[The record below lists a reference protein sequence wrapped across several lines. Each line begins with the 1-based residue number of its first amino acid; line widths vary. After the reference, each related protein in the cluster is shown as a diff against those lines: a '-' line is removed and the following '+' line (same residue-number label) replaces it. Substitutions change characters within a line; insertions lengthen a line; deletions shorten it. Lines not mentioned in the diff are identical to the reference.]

1 MVLPLILTIGVTLA
15 QAAGTSDVCKA
26 ITQEVID
33 RMGPDVNVR
42 ACAVTDPAAT
52 ADGTWTTAKPDA
64 NARVGV
70 ASWFTVSS
78 PGRAV
83 RVQATVHVDAPH
95 MRAVQMLVRGRQ
107 LAAEDMRLVDGPVDG
122 ARIARLPAPA
132 TLTGARMMRVVD
144 ADAVVQALDVS
155 IAPVVKAG
163 ETITAVVRIGVV
175 EVTATMTA
183 VDNGGLG
190 DQIRIAH
197 RDRKRVLHGKVV
209 GPGRVEV
216 TYEQ

>member
-1 MVLPLILTIGVTLA
+1 VLTLLLTIGVVVG
-15 QAAGTSDVCKA
+15 QAVVPSPVCKA

-33 RMGPDVNVR
+33 RMGADVNVR
-42 ACAVTDPAAT
+42 SCVVTDTGVAVDGVWT
-52 ADGTWTTAKPDA
+52 AAKPDA

-70 ASWFTVSS
+70 ASWFTVSG
-78 PGRAV
+78 PGRV
-83 RVQATVHVDAPH
+83 IRVQATVEVDAPH
-95 MRAVQMLVRGRQ
+95 VRAVRTLARGRQ
-107 LAAEDMRLVDGPVDG
+107 LTTDDVRVEQGLVDG
-122 ARIARLPAPA
+122 ARFARIPAPA
-132 TLTGARMMRVVD
+132 TLSGARMMRVVD

-163 ETITAVVRIGVV
+163 ESVVAVVRIGVV

-197 RDRKRVLHGKVV
+197 RDRKRVLHATVV

-216 TYEQ
+216 TYER

>member
-1 MVLPLILTIGVTLA
+1 MLPTLLLTIGVVVA
-15 QAAGTSDVCKA
+15 QAAGTSAVCKV

-42 ACAVTDPAAT
+42 SCVVVETGAAI
-52 ADGTWTTAKPDA
+52 DGAWTTAKPDA

-70 ASWFTVSS
+70 ASWFTVSG
-78 PGRAV
+78 PGRV
-83 RVQATVHVDAPH
+83 MRVQATVQVEAPH
-95 MRAVQMLVRGRQ
+95 VRATRTLSRGRHLTSDDLRTEQ
-107 LAAEDMRLVDGPVDG
+107 GPVDG
-122 ARIARLPAPA
+122 ARFARVPAP
-132 TLTGARMMRVVD
+132 TTVIGARMMRVVD
-144 ADAVVQALDVS
+144 AEAVVQALDVS

-163 ETITAVVRIGVV
+163 ESVVAVVRIGVV

-197 RDRKRVLHGKVV
+197 RDRKRVLHATVV

-216 TYEQ
+216 TYER

>member
-1 MVLPLILTIGVTLA
+1 MVLALLLTIGVATA

-26 ITQEVID
+26 ITHEVID

-42 ACAVTDPAAT
+42 ACVVTGTGAPV
-52 ADGTWTTAKPDA
+52 DGTWTGATPDA

-70 ASWFTVSS
+70 PSWFTVSG
-78 PGRAV
+78 PGRV
-83 RVQATVHVDAPH
+83 IRVQATVHVDAPH
-95 MRAVQMLVRGRQ
+95 VRAVQTLVRGRQ
-107 LAAEDMRLVDGPVDG
+107 VTADDVRPEQGAVDG
-122 ARIARLPAPA
+122 ARFARIPAPA

-144 ADAVVQALDVS
+144 AGAVVQALDVS

-163 ETITAVVRIGVV
+163 ESVVAVVRIGVV

-197 RDRKRVLHGKVV
+197 RDRKRVLHATVV

-216 TYEQ
+216 TYER

>member
-1 MVLPLILTIGVTLA
+1 MLTWFLSVGVVVA
-15 QAAGTSDVCKA
+15 QVAGASDVCKA
-26 ITQEVID
+26 ITLEVID

-42 ACAVTDPAAT
+42 ACAVSDTTIAL
-52 ADGTWTTAKPDA
+52 DGTWTAAKPDA

-70 ASWFTVSS
+70 ASWFTVSG
-78 PGRAV
+78 PGRVV
-83 RVQATVHVDAPH
+83 RVQATVQVDAPH
-95 MRAVQMLVRGRQ
+95 VRAVRTLPRGRQ
-107 LAAEDMRLVDGPVDG
+107 LAADDVRPEQGPVDG
-122 ARIARLPAPA
+122 ARFARVPAPA
-132 TLTGARMMRVVD
+132 TMTGARMMRVVD

-155 IAPVVKAG
+155 LAPVVKAG
-163 ETITAVVRIGVV
+163 ESVVAVVRIGVV

-197 RDRKRVLHGKVV
+197 RDRKRVLHATVV

-216 TYEQ
+216 TYER

>member
-1 MVLPLILTIGVTLA
+1 VLTLLLTIGVVVG
-15 QAAGTSDVCKA
+15 QAVVPSPVCKA

-33 RMGPDVNVR
+33 RMGADVNVR
-42 ACAVTDPAAT
+42 SCVVTDTGVAVDGVWT
-52 ADGTWTTAKPDA
+52 AAKPDA

-70 ASWFTVSS
+70 ASWFTVSG
-78 PGRAV
+78 PGRV
-83 RVQATVHVDAPH
+83 IRVQATVEVDAPH
-95 MRAVQMLVRGRQ
+95 VRAVRTLARGRQ
-107 LAAEDMRLVDGPVDG
+107 LTTDDVRVEQGLVDG
-122 ARIARLPAPA
+122 ARFARIPAPA
-132 TLTGARMMRVVD
+132 TLNGARMMRVVD

-163 ETITAVVRIGVV
+163 ESVVAVVRIGVV

-197 RDRKRVLHGKVV
+197 RDRKRVLHATVV

-216 TYEQ
+216 TYER

>member
-1 MVLPLILTIGVTLA
+1 MWILLLTIGVTVA
-15 QAAGTSDVCKA
+15 QAAGPSAVCKA
-26 ITQEVID
+26 ITHEVID

-42 ACAVTDPAAT
+42 SCVVTGTT
-52 ADGTWTTAKPDA
+52 ADDDGAWTTAKPDA

-70 ASWFTVSS
+70 ASWFTVSG
-78 PGRAV
+78 PGRV
-83 RVQATVHVDAPH
+83 MRVQATVDVEAPH
-95 MRAVQMLVRGRQ
+95 VRAVRTLVRGRQ
-107 LAAEDMRLVDGPVDG
+107 LTADDVRTEQGTVDG
-122 ARIARLPAPA
+122 ARFARIPAPA
-132 TLTGARMMRVVD
+132 TLAGARMMRVVD

-163 ETITAVVRIGVV
+163 ESVVAVVRIGVV

-197 RDRKRVLHGKVV
+197 RDRKRVLHATVV

-216 TYEQ
+216 TYER

>member
-1 MVLPLILTIGVTLA
+1 VLTLLLTIGVVVG
-15 QAAGTSDVCKA
+15 QAVVPSPVCKA

-33 RMGPDVNVR
+33 RMGADVNVR
-42 ACAVTDPAAT
+42 SCVVTDTGVAVDGVWT
-52 ADGTWTTAKPDA
+52 AAKPDA

-70 ASWFTVSS
+70 ASWFTVSG
-78 PGRAV
+78 PGRV
-83 RVQATVHVDAPH
+83 IRVQATVEVDAPH
-95 MRAVQMLVRGRQ
+95 VRAVRTLARGRQ
-107 LAAEDMRLVDGPVDG
+107 LTTDDVRVEQGLVDG
-122 ARIARLPAPA
+122 ARFARIPAPA
-132 TLTGARMMRVVD
+132 TLNGARMMRVVD
-144 ADAVVQALDVS
+144 TDAVVQALDVS

-163 ETITAVVRIGVV
+163 ESVVAVVRIGVV

-197 RDRKRVLHGKVV
+197 RDRKRVLHATVV

-216 TYEQ
+216 TYER